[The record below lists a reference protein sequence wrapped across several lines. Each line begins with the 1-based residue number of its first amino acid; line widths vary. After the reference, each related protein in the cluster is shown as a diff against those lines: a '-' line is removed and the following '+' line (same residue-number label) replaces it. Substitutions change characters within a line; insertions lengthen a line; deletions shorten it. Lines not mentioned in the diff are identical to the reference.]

1 MQREIAK
8 ALKTKIKRNWHVV
21 PNIVDFESFPFV
33 ERKNFQCSSWIYVG
47 ALFNSKG
54 VVELLRVFDLYKKQI
69 EPRTT
74 LTLVGE
80 GPLETWIGK
89 FSMSR
94 GISDSVNIVQSQT
107 QANVHKYLAQA
118 DLMVHLSPYETFG
131 LISLEAIASGLP
143 VISLKNG
150 GAQETWGNLQ
160 GSCGRILNLDSTEEE
175 IVEAIHEFS
184 LNTSLDVHFESG
196 PKSVLRNHSQLPEYI
211 RNQPKFAFAANLQG
225 YLIKD
230 KDKIREKIYYDFKDI
245 PMLKKDKLLNL
256 QNDQSKYD
264 IFFRTY
270 SYGLWY
276 NSLFKQT

>member
-1 MQREIAK
+1 MDI
-8 ALKTKIKRNWHVV
+8 L
-21 PNIVDFESFPFV
+21 NIVKKYQLSSRIEHLTVDKNKYSINFYEKLSNDIFTNIELNYNSHWGLQSFLDYEDKNSMAYGIECRVPF
-33 ERKNFQCSSWIYVG
+33 
-47 ALFNSKG
+47 
-54 VVELLRVFDLYKKQI
+54 LYDDIK
-69 EPRTT
+69 
-74 LTLVGE
+74 
-80 GPLETWIGK
+80 
-89 FSMSR
+89 
-94 GISDSVNIVQSQT
+94 
-107 QANVHKYLAQA
+107 
-118 DLMVHLSPYETFG
+118 
-131 LISLEAIASGLP
+131 
-143 VISLKNG
+143 
-150 GAQETWGNLQ
+150 
-160 GSCGRILNLDSTEEE
+160 
-175 IVEAIHEFS
+175 EFS